1 MYLKG
6 ISNGE
11 IGEAL
16 GQEAKEIAAGVARG
30 VAGFEGTWDER
41 AEVCG
46 WRRLRGF
53 KQLGKVI
60 ERLPT
65 ICQQL
70 LRGYNPAIK
79 FQLNAMR
86 RVHVL
91 GNLDQNSVGL

>member
-1 MYLKG
+1 MPWLYLKG

-60 ERLPT
+60 EGIQFKDGIET
-65 ICQQL
+65 KQFDYQV
-70 LRGYNPAIK
+70 AT
-79 FQLNAMR
+79 
-86 RVHVL
+86 
-91 GNLDQNSVGL
+91 